1 MPHPR
6 TLAISPYKG
15 LLHIQHLFAKALLNI
30 RTQLTS
36 YTFPNM
42 RGPALPPPP
51 TPTQAGDI
59 AALRNQPRITQVF
72 GDADTALRQG
82 GIASRNRIRRLA
94 RPHPSTR
101 HMALPLPARPISIVL
116 QGPSPLPSPT
126 VPVAKALL
134 PPPSPLR
141 ELSPHFNPAPA
152 IHDGL
157 WSLLPLPPLPG
168 LPVPS
173 NRTSGWRLLHPRL
186 RTPPPLCLGG
196 LRRFLLPPD
205 VHIQRNAP
213 RTAPVPQAVPLPAH
227 PQALPI
233 HLGTPLSARLFSHSL
248 TLPHPTHLKR
258 LLTPRSV
265 LNLLSPNNG

>member
-1 MPHPR
+1 
-6 TLAISPYKG
+6 
-15 LLHIQHLFAKALLNI
+15 
-30 RTQLTS
+30 
-36 YTFPNM
+36 
-42 RGPALPPPP
+42 
-51 TPTQAGDI
+51 
-59 AALRNQPRITQVF
+59 
-72 GDADTALRQG
+72 
-82 GIASRNRIRRLA
+82 
-94 RPHPSTR
+94 
-101 HMALPLPARPISIVL
+101 
-116 QGPSPLPSPT
+116 
-126 VPVAKALL
+126 
-134 PPPSPLR
+134 
-141 ELSPHFNPAPA
+141 
-152 IHDGL
+152 L

-205 VHIQRNAP
+205 VHIQRHAP